1 MKKAAGSDDDTEEE
15 KTPPRQEDVKVR
27 FVFTGDKRLTLA
39 IERVFVTSYFPH
51 PLQDAAI
58 NEAMRTLSEFFGAT
72 AKAEAVKKQIVELA
86 AMAKELPDVSMAE
99 MAPKLAKYVAEAKKL
114 EAMCRDLKA

>member
-1 MKKAAGSDDDTEEE
+1 
-15 KTPPRQEDVKVR
+15 
-27 FVFTGDKRLTLA
+27 
-39 IERVFVTSYFPH
+39 
-51 PLQDAAI
+51 
-58 NEAMRTLSEFFGAT
+58 MRTMSEFFGAS